1 MIPLRII
8 PQPPHKSE
16 HRYDHTIDLVEPLCV
31 CVFRHHKK
39 GEMGHTDLVLST
51 IETGAWYKGERRESI
66 FTNIPTYT
74 IFFKYVLGKHV
85 FFSY

>member
-66 FTNIPTYT
+66 FTNIPTY
-74 IFFKYVLGKHV
+74 
-85 FFSY
+85 